1 MNVDTMIT
9 DSPADGDVPI
19 VSRDAIADL
28 YVDGDDHEVAT
39 VAATDLGDDIER
51 VTGHRPAVTGS
62 LAELSG
68 TAVIVG
74 TIGRSE
80 GVDRCL
86 ESSDVDVA
94 TLADERESFAVG
106 TVDEPLP
113 GLESCVLIAGSDR
126 RGTAYGAYE
135 LSKRIGVS
143 PWYWWADVPTPDRD
157 ALYVTEGLERMG
169 PPSVRY
175 RGVFINDEDFGFR
188 EWAQETHDPATPD
201 GIGPKTYERL
211 FELLLRLR
219 ANTIW
224 PAMHEGTTAFY
235 RCEGN
240 REVAER
246 YAIVVGTSHCEPM
259 HRNNVDEWDPETDG
273 EWNYAT
279 NAERIREYWTDR
291 VDEVADSENIFTV
304 GMRGIHDS
312 GMPGGDTLEE
322 RVDLLQRVIDVQREI
337 LEEHHESPVEAVPQI
352 FCPYK
357 ETLELYRNGLEVPE
371 DVCVVWPDDNFGYL
385 RRLPT
390 GEERARSGGHG
401 VYYHLSYW
409 GRPHD
414 HQWLCSIPP
423 ALIREELHRAYRH
436 GVDTLWMANVG
447 DLKPA
452 EKEAEYFFKL
462 AWDVEGVAERSTSDW
477 LAEWAARKFGP
488 AHADDIADVLAEY
501 YRLALARKPEH
512 VGWNAV
518 YPNTEKNEPTF
529 SAVRDG
535 DEARRRLEAYE
546 RIDEAASEIG
556 EALPEESRT
565 AYFHLVEY
573 PIRCARAMN
582 EGALE
587 AMRSRLYAGQGRTS
601 AATYAERSRAALE
614 RIDAATTR
622 YNNSSDG
629 KWRGM
634 MSASPRELPVF
645 DQPATGRVT
654 DEQGP
659 TLEIAVEGTPS
670 VAGTGPRIRRVP
682 TIVQGVDR
690 RRFVDCYNRGTG
702 TIEWT
707 ATTDDWIDLERTSG
721 TFEEDERLWVGVDWD
736 VAPDSRTTGRIR
748 IAGAGR
754 ELEVAVPIRPRERP
768 TTDED
773 HDEFEPGVERAPVFV
788 ESNGRVAIEADH
800 PTAVQQAKT
809 RWEPVDGLS
818 RTTGTAMASR
828 PVNGLRIDADAV
840 CERAARLE
848 YDFEA
853 DADEVRVEVQL
864 LPTHAP
870 TESTPHRYAVA
881 IDSAAPTVVDFDA
894 NGGEHDPQWQRNV
907 LRSSVH
913 STTDHELDRSGRHTL
928 SLYAVDPSVVVDRA
942 VVYTDGDD
950 RRSYLGPRETRDRR
964 LE

>member
-1 MNVDTMIT
+1 MIT
-9 DSPADGDVPI
+9 HEPSDGDVPI
-19 VSRDAIADL
+19 VTGNAVAEI
-28 YVDGDDHEVAT
+28 YVDETDRELAT
-39 VAATDLGDDIER
+39 IAATDLADDIER
-51 VTGHRPAVTGS
+51 VTGRRPAITGS
-62 LAELSG
+62 LADLSG
-68 TAVIVG
+68 VAVIVG
-74 TIGRSE
+74 TVGRSE
-80 GVDRCL
+80 SVDRCL
-86 ESSDVDVA
+86 QASDVDSA
-94 TLADERESFAVG
+94 ALADERERFAIG
-106 TVDEPLP
+106 TVSEPLP
-113 GLESCVLIAGSDR
+113 GLESAVLIAGSDR

-157 ALYVTEGLERMG
+157 ALYATAGLERVG

-188 EWAQETHDPATPD
+188 EWAQETHDSATPD

-211 FELLLRLR
+211 FELLLRLK

-240 REVAER
+240 LEAADR
-246 YAIVVGTSHCEPM
+246 YGIVVGTSHCEPM
-259 HRNNVDEWDPETDG
+259 HRNNVDEWDAEADG

-279 NAERIREYWTDR
+279 NAARIREYWTDR
-291 VDEVADSENIFTV
+291 VAEVAGRENIFTV

-312 GMPGGDTLEE
+312 GMPGGDTLEG
-322 RVDLLQRVIDVQREI
+322 RVDLLQRVIDEQREI
-337 LEEHHESPVEAVPQI
+337 LDEHHGPPVETVPQI

-371 DVCVVWPDDNFGYL
+371 DVCLVWPDDNFGYL

-390 GEERARSGGHG
+390 GEERARSSGHG

-423 ALIREELHRAYRH
+423 ALLREELHRAYRH

-452 EKEAEYFFKL
+452 EKETEYFFEL
-462 AWDVEGVAERSTSDW
+462 AWDVDGVAERSTADW
-477 LAEWAARKFGP
+477 LAEWAAREFDP
-488 AHADDIADVLAEY
+488 SYADDIADVLTEY
-501 YRLALARKPEH
+501 YRLVLARKPEH

-529 SAVRDG
+529 SAIHHG

-546 RIDEAASEIG
+546 RIDKAASEIG
-556 EALPEESRT
+556 EALPAASRT
-565 AYFHLVEY
+565 AFFHLVEY

-601 AATYAERSRAALE
+601 AAAYADRSQAALE
-614 RIDAATTR
+614 RIDAATEQ
-622 YNNSSDG
+622 YNTSADG
-629 KWRGM
+629 NWRGM
-634 MSASPRELPVF
+634 MSASPRDLPVF
-645 DQPATGRVT
+645 EQPATGCVT

-659 TLEIAVEGTPS
+659 TLEVAVEGRAG
-670 VAGTGPRIRRVP
+670 VAGTGPRTRRLP

-690 RRFVDCYNRGTG
+690 PRFVDCYNRGTG

-707 ATTDDWIDLERTSG
+707 ATVDDEWINLERTSG
-721 TFEEDERLWVGVDWD
+721 TVEGDERLWVGVDWD
-736 VAPDSRTTGRIR
+736 VAPESPTTGRIR
-748 IAGAGR
+748 IAGTGR
-754 ELEVAVPIRPRERP
+754 ELAVAVPIRPRERP
-768 TTDED
+768 AAREAAGESD
-773 HDEFEPGVERAPVFV
+773 PGLERAPVFV
-788 ESNGRVAIEADH
+788 ESNGRVAIEAEH
-800 PTAVQQAKT
+800 PTATTQGET

-818 RTTGTAMASR
+818 RTTGTAMAGR
-828 PVNGLRIDADAV
+828 PIDGPSVDGDADAIR
-840 CERAARLE
+840 ERAACLE

-853 DADEVRVEVQL
+853 DSDAVRVEVQV

-870 TESTPHRYAVA
+870 TESTPHRYAIA
-881 IDSAAPTVVDFDA
+881 IDGATPTVVDFDA

-907 LRSSVH
+907 LRSSVY

-928 SLYAVDPSVVVDRA
+928 SLYAMDPSVVVDR
-942 VVYTDGDD
+942 VIVYTDGGA

-964 LE
+964 SR